1 MLWLSRKDIEHISRR
16 LLRDYLKKVPQKVD
30 HIDPADFAEK
40 MCGLQ
45 FTFADISE
53 AHDAIGLTATSG
65 VIITIPQR
73 DGTRLDYELD
83 GKTAFIDQSLVAEN
97 QIGRLNFTMM
107 HEAAHQL
114 FWMLYPEEYEVQT
127 PRCVFRMADEHT
139 QYPVL
144 NWEEWQTNVLTSY
157 LLLPKELVY
166 RHMADV
172 GLKDGVSVLN
182 RIYARK
188 DYERFSEAAK
198 RLGVSKTALTIRS
211 DANTITVQEAVETL
225 TEEYRDRLE
234 EISDTVHHDRQDI
247 TANDD
252 VYYIRWQDVL
262 AVFSSYVSGN
272 EQGAPVAALTEE
284 QVDKL
289 REIMWAMNAVDYS
302 THPETIT
309 IDTTDEDGNQ
319 ATAEITETVLVIEL
333 THKTPDEMAADYH
346 FSTRQNTYLQ
356 LLQDSRYEEL
366 WAELL
371 GGFAPGEGEVMAPDG
386 TNIMPMIR
394 LPFWGRQGSY
404 TIRQL

>member
-114 FWMLYPEEYEVQT
+114 FWMLYPEEYEAQT
-127 PRCVFRMADEHT
+127 PRCVFRMTDEHT

-144 NWEEWQTNVLTSY
+144 DWEEWQTNVLTSF

-166 RHMADV
+166 RHMANV
-172 GLKDGVSVLN
+172 GLKDGISVLN

-188 DYERFSEAAK
+188 DYECFSEAAK
-198 RLGVSKTALTIRS
+198 RLGVSKTALAIRS
-211 DANTITVQEAVETL
+211 SQLGLLMEK
-225 TEEYRDRLE
+225 EELL
-234 EISDTVHHDRQDI
+234 S
-247 TANDD
+247 
-252 VYYIRWQDVL
+252 L
-262 AVFSSYVSGN
+262 AVV
-272 EQGAPVAALTEE
+272 VALLVAGGS
-284 QVDKL
+284 D
-289 REIMWAMNAVDYS
+289 AS
-302 THPETIT
+302 
-309 IDTTDEDGNQ
+309 DEDGLSKLVSDGVVPV
-319 ATAEITETVLVIEL
+319 EESETVYPGDTAGGSAVPLSEIHPAMIIQVTSATEAAIE
-333 THKTPDEMAADYH
+333 PMAIFFCRTFFFCSASSAVFREDNC
-346 FSTRQNTYLQ
+346 FSYSSKR
-356 LLQDSRYEEL
+356 SEL
-366 WAELL
+366 RAESFFFWRSFSISFSKSAMLF
-371 GGFAPGEGEVMAPDG
+371 GFLEK
-386 TNIMPMIR
+386 R
-394 LPFWGRQGSY
+394 L
-404 TIRQL
+404 I

>member
-16 LLRDYLKKVPQKVD
+16 LLRDYLRKVPQKID

-114 FWMLYPEEYEVQT
+114 FWMLYPEEYEAQT
-127 PRCVFRMADEHT
+127 PRCVFRMTDEHT

-144 NWEEWQTNVLTSY
+144 DWAEWQTNVLTSF

-166 RHMADV
+166 RHMANV
-172 GLKDGVSVLN
+172 GLKDGISVLN
-182 RIYARK
+182 HIYARK

-198 RLGVSKTALTIRS
+198 RLGVSKTALTIRLS
-211 DANTITVQEAVETL
+211 QLGLVGRNDLYDPYALVDIFPEKN
-225 TEEYRDRLE
+225 
-234 EISDTVHHDRQDI
+234 EI
-247 TANDD
+247 A
-252 VYYIRWQDVL
+252 
-262 AVFSSYVSGN
+262 
-272 EQGAPVAALTEE
+272 
-284 QVDKL
+284 
-289 REIMWAMNAVDYS
+289 
-302 THPETIT
+302 
-309 IDTTDEDGNQ
+309 
-319 ATAEITETVLVIEL
+319 
-333 THKTPDEMAADYH
+333 
-346 FSTRQNTYLQ
+346 
-356 LLQDSRYEEL
+356 
-366 WAELL
+366 
-371 GGFAPGEGEVMAPDG
+371 
-386 TNIMPMIR
+386 
-394 LPFWGRQGSY
+394 
-404 TIRQL
+404 

>member
-1 MLWLSRKDIEHISRR
+1 MTQIATVEKILPGGFVEISVPRKSACGHDCEECAGCGMTGAAIHARAKDPVGVRPGQKVVVESATRKILGVVALVYLLPVVGFLLGYFLSEGLAEGVRR

-53 AHDAIGLTATSG
+53 AHDAIGLTATSE

-144 NWEEWQTNVLTSY
+144 DWEEWQTNVLTSF

-172 GLKDGVSVLN
+172 GLKDGIGVLN

-188 DYERFSEAAK
+188 DYECFSEAAK
-198 RLGVSKTALTIRS
+198 RLGVSKTALAIRS
-211 DANTITVQEAVETL
+211 SQLGLVGRNDLYDPYALVDIFPEKN
-225 TEEYRDRLE
+225 
-234 EISDTVHHDRQDI
+234 EI
-247 TANDD
+247 A
-252 VYYIRWQDVL
+252 
-262 AVFSSYVSGN
+262 
-272 EQGAPVAALTEE
+272 
-284 QVDKL
+284 
-289 REIMWAMNAVDYS
+289 
-302 THPETIT
+302 
-309 IDTTDEDGNQ
+309 
-319 ATAEITETVLVIEL
+319 
-333 THKTPDEMAADYH
+333 
-346 FSTRQNTYLQ
+346 
-356 LLQDSRYEEL
+356 
-366 WAELL
+366 
-371 GGFAPGEGEVMAPDG
+371 
-386 TNIMPMIR
+386 
-394 LPFWGRQGSY
+394 
-404 TIRQL
+404 

>member
-53 AHDAIGLTATSG
+53 AHDAIGLTATSE

-144 NWEEWQTNVLTSY
+144 DWEEWQTN
-157 LLLPKELVY
+157 
-166 RHMADV
+166 
-172 GLKDGVSVLN
+172 
-182 RIYARK
+182 
-188 DYERFSEAAK
+188 
-198 RLGVSKTALTIRS
+198 TALAIRS
-211 DANTITVQEAVETL
+211 SQLGLVGRNDLYDPYALVDIFPEKN
-225 TEEYRDRLE
+225 
-234 EISDTVHHDRQDI
+234 EI
-247 TANDD
+247 A
-252 VYYIRWQDVL
+252 
-262 AVFSSYVSGN
+262 
-272 EQGAPVAALTEE
+272 
-284 QVDKL
+284 
-289 REIMWAMNAVDYS
+289 
-302 THPETIT
+302 
-309 IDTTDEDGNQ
+309 
-319 ATAEITETVLVIEL
+319 
-333 THKTPDEMAADYH
+333 
-346 FSTRQNTYLQ
+346 
-356 LLQDSRYEEL
+356 
-366 WAELL
+366 
-371 GGFAPGEGEVMAPDG
+371 
-386 TNIMPMIR
+386 
-394 LPFWGRQGSY
+394 
-404 TIRQL
+404 

>member
-53 AHDAIGLTATSG
+53 AHDAIGLTATSE

-97 QIGRLNFTMM
+97 QIGRLKFTMM
-107 HEAAHQL
+107 KEAAHQL

-144 NWEEWQTNVLTSY
+144 DWEEWQTNVLTSF

-172 GLKDGVSVLN
+172 GLKDGIGVLN

-188 DYERFSEAAK
+188 DYECFSEAAK
-198 RLGVSKTALTIRS
+198 RLGVSKTALAIRS
-211 DANTITVQEAVETL
+211 SQLGLVGRNDLYDPYALVDIFPEKN
-225 TEEYRDRLE
+225 
-234 EISDTVHHDRQDI
+234 EI
-247 TANDD
+247 A
-252 VYYIRWQDVL
+252 
-262 AVFSSYVSGN
+262 
-272 EQGAPVAALTEE
+272 
-284 QVDKL
+284 
-289 REIMWAMNAVDYS
+289 
-302 THPETIT
+302 
-309 IDTTDEDGNQ
+309 
-319 ATAEITETVLVIEL
+319 
-333 THKTPDEMAADYH
+333 
-346 FSTRQNTYLQ
+346 
-356 LLQDSRYEEL
+356 
-366 WAELL
+366 
-371 GGFAPGEGEVMAPDG
+371 
-386 TNIMPMIR
+386 
-394 LPFWGRQGSY
+394 
-404 TIRQL
+404 

>member
-114 FWMLYPEEYEVQT
+114 FWMLYPEEYEAQT
-127 PRCVFRMADEHT
+127 PRCVFRMTDEHT

-144 NWEEWQTNVLTSY
+144 DWEEWQTNVLTSF

-166 RHMADV
+166 RH
-172 GLKDGVSVLN
+172 
-182 RIYARK
+182 RK
-188 DYERFSEAAK
+188 
-198 RLGVSKTALTIRS
+198 
-211 DANTITVQEAVETL
+211 
-225 TEEYRDRLE
+225 
-234 EISDTVHHDRQDI
+234 
-247 TANDD
+247 
-252 VYYIRWQDVL
+252 
-262 AVFSSYVSGN
+262 
-272 EQGAPVAALTEE
+272 
-284 QVDKL
+284 
-289 REIMWAMNAVDYS
+289 
-302 THPETIT
+302 
-309 IDTTDEDGNQ
+309 
-319 ATAEITETVLVIEL
+319 
-333 THKTPDEMAADYH
+333 
-346 FSTRQNTYLQ
+346 STRTQRNYL
-356 LLQDSRYEEL
+356 
-366 WAELL
+366 
-371 GGFAPGEGEVMAPDG
+371 
-386 TNIMPMIR
+386 TNPVYLRSTDAI
-394 LPFWGRQGSY
+394 QKC
-404 TIRQL
+404 

>member
-114 FWMLYPEEYEVQT
+114 FWMLYPEEYEAQT
-127 PRCVFRMADEHT
+127 PRCVFRMTDEHT

-144 NWEEWQTNVLTSY
+144 DWEEWQTNVLTSF

-166 RHMADV
+166 RHMANV
-172 GLKDGVSVLN
+172 GLKDGISVLN
-182 RIYARK
+182 AKQISSPTGKAKWTRAAVDHLLSNGKYIAVIGMEKFMDAQFEKSARCNV
-188 DYERFSEAAK
+188 DYDKEGTPRK
-198 RLGVSKTALTIRS
+198 GTR
-211 DANTITVQEAVETL
+211 
-225 TEEYRDRLE
+225 
-234 EISDTVHHDRQDI
+234 
-247 TANDD
+247 
-252 VYYIRWQDVL
+252 
-262 AVFSSYVSGN
+262 YVS
-272 EQGAPVAALTEE
+272 P
-284 QVDKL
+284 
-289 REIMWAMNAVDYS
+289 AV
-302 THPETIT
+302 IQ
-309 IDTTDEDGNQ
+309 I
-319 ATAEITETVLVIEL
+319 
-333 THKTPDEMAADYH
+333 
-346 FSTRQNTYLQ
+346 
-356 LLQDSRYEEL
+356 
-366 WAELL
+366 
-371 GGFAPGEGEVMAPDG
+371 
-386 TNIMPMIR
+386 
-394 LPFWGRQGSY
+394 
-404 TIRQL
+404 

>member
-30 HIDPADFAEK
+30 HIDPTDFAEK

-144 NWEEWQTNVLTSY
+144 DWEEWQTNVLTSF

-172 GLKDGVSVLN
+172 GLKDGIGVLN

-198 RLGVSKTALTIRS
+198 RLGVSKTALAIRS
-211 DANTITVQEAVETL
+211 SQLGLVGRNDLYDPYGNCLYPSTFVHSFFLSFVRWPRYSLLPFPSLDGSHACAAEMVKCRKENNYGPQHQL
-225 TEEYRDRLE
+225 LWDR
-234 EISDTVHHDRQDI
+234 
-247 TANDD
+247 
-252 VYYIRWQDVL
+252 
-262 AVFSSYVSGN
+262 
-272 EQGAPVAALTEE
+272 
-284 QVDKL
+284 
-289 REIMWAMNAVDYS
+289 
-302 THPETIT
+302 HPA
-309 IDTTDEDGNQ
+309 Q
-319 ATAEITETVLVIEL
+319 
-333 THKTPDEMAADYH
+333 KTPGM
-346 FSTRQNTYLQ
+346 R
-356 LLQDSRYEEL
+356 
-366 WAELL
+366 
-371 GGFAPGEGEVMAPDG
+371 
-386 TNIMPMIR
+386 
-394 LPFWGRQGSY
+394 
-404 TIRQL
+404 

>member
-1 MLWLSRKDIEHISRR
+1 MQMLWLSRKDIEDISRR

-73 DGTRLDYELD
+73 DGTRLDYELG

-127 PRCVFRMADEHT
+127 PRCVFRMADEHM

-144 NWEEWQTNVLTSY
+144 DWEEWQTNVLTSF

-166 RHMADV
+166 RHMADL
-172 GLKDGVSVLN
+172 GLKDGIGVLN

-188 DYERFSEAAK
+188 DYDRFSEAAK
-198 RLGVSKTALTIRS
+198 RLGVSKTALAIRS
-211 DANTITVQEAVETL
+211 SQLGLVGRNDLYDPYALVDIFPEKN
-225 TEEYRDRLE
+225 
-234 EISDTVHHDRQDI
+234 EI
-247 TANDD
+247 A
-252 VYYIRWQDVL
+252 
-262 AVFSSYVSGN
+262 
-272 EQGAPVAALTEE
+272 
-284 QVDKL
+284 
-289 REIMWAMNAVDYS
+289 
-302 THPETIT
+302 
-309 IDTTDEDGNQ
+309 
-319 ATAEITETVLVIEL
+319 
-333 THKTPDEMAADYH
+333 
-346 FSTRQNTYLQ
+346 
-356 LLQDSRYEEL
+356 
-366 WAELL
+366 
-371 GGFAPGEGEVMAPDG
+371 
-386 TNIMPMIR
+386 
-394 LPFWGRQGSY
+394 
-404 TIRQL
+404 